1 MHLLVAEQ
9 LDYESKKILK
19 IRVRTTDNYG
29 KYIEKMFQIQTI
41 NVNEPP
47 KDIIFYQFDIP
58 KDAKKGTVVGI
69 FEGIDPEDSARR
81 R

>member
-29 KYIEKMFQIQTI
+29 KYIEKIFQI
-41 NVNEPP
+41 
-47 KDIIFYQFDIP
+47 
-58 KDAKKGTVVGI
+58 
-69 FEGIDPEDSARR
+69 
-81 R
+81 